1 MFWLRKTEKW
11 VDDNKPLEVAFA
23 QSNQQTQGVSG
34 LTVAISDD
42 QSKSAREAA
51 LSWLWESLLMSVV
64 NDL

>member
-51 LSWLWESLLMSVV
+51 LS
-64 NDL
+64 